1 MSVVI
6 LFNQKKSEDWLQKLK
21 ELLPTKN
28 IEVYPHVED
37 SSKVEFLITW
47 KPHEGYVHEFP
58 NLKVVQS
65 VGAGIDHLLHT
76 PIGENVQITRIV
88 DPALKQDMFEFIL
101 SNILASMK
109 NLHFYVREQNE
120 NRWSPIEYKS
130 IHNTSVTILGLGEIG
145 KLVAEKLSF
154 LGFEVRGWSNSEK
167 SIEGVQSYYGR
178 EGLDQA
184 IAATDFVV
192 NILPLTNETEGI
204 LNQNFFR
211 KLSSSTVLINVARGG
226 HLMDEDLIEAINLG
240 IIKEAFLDVFHL
252 EPLTDSHPFW
262 QHPKIHITPHIASIT
277 NPETAIQQVVEN
289 IFRLEN
295 GQILMN
301 LVDLKRGY

>member
-76 PIGENVQITRIV
+76 PIGENIQISRIV

-109 NLHFYVREQNE
+109 NLHFYAREQNE

-130 IHNTSVTILGLGEIG
+130 IQNTSVTILGLGEIG

-226 HLMDEDLIEAINLG
+226 HLMEEDLIEAINLG
-240 IIKEAFLDVFHL
+240 IIKEAFIDVFHL
-252 EPLTDSHPFW
+252 EPLTYSHPFW

-277 NPETAIQQVVEN
+277 NPDTAIQQVVEN

-295 GQILMN
+295 GQTLMN